1 MAIAQLRA
9 PLYWPRA
16 EFIYLVF
23 TTSTGEAIT
32 VVQNPAPNADV
43 KWQGRSSVGRMK
55 RVKERQHNTR
65 QKYESLNVS
74 FCTICGKAMAH
85 QSGVCF

>member
-1 MAIAQLRA
+1 MVTMAIAQLRA

-43 KWQGRSSVGRMK
+43 KWQGRSSIG
-55 RVKERQHNTR
+55 
-65 QKYESLNVS
+65 
-74 FCTICGKAMAH
+74 
-85 QSGVCF
+85 